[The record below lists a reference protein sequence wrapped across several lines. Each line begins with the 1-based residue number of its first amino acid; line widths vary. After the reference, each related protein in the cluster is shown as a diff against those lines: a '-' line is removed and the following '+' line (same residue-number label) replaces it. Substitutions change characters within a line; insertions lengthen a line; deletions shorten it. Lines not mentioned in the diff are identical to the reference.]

1 MKKQILKLNDISPLA
16 DATLGADFVLTDK
29 ADSPVAVLLRSFSM
43 HGYDLPSSVI
53 AVARAGA
60 GTNNIPVADYSERGV
75 VVFNTPGA
83 NANAVKELAIAA
95 LLLASRDIVG
105 GIEWVKTLAG
115 DDISK
120 QVEKGKKQFA
130 GHEILG
136 KTLGVVGLGAIGVL
150 VGNNAVRLGMN
161 VLGYDPFI
169 SIDSAW
175 KLNHNIT
182 KIEGLDEL
190 FERSDYITLHAPL
203 TDGTRHTVNR
213 QTIAKMKD
221 GIKIINL
228 SRGELCDNAA
238 IVEAVK
244 SGKIGAYITDFAAP
258 ELVGV
263 RGITV
268 LPHLGASTEEAED
281 NCAVMAAKQLVDFI
295 INGNIVNSVNFPNCS
310 SPNSGKCRVTVIHR
324 NVKNVLKSITD
335 TISAVGINIENF
347 VSQSRGD
354 YAYTIVDVNSDIDRT
369 TVERLAACENIL
381 KVRLFT
387 AGC

>member
-221 GIKIINL
+221 GVKIINL

-381 KVRLFT
+381 KVRLLS
-387 AGC
+387 ASC

>member
-16 DATLGADFVLTDK
+16 DATLGADFELTDK

-221 GIKIINL
+221 GVKIINL

-281 NCAVMAAKQLVDFI
+281 NCAVMAAKQLADFI
-295 INGNIVNSVNFPNCS
+295 VNGNIVNSVNFPNCS

-387 AGC
+387 ASC